1 MQKIIL
7 IKTIFINFSVKI
19 LANKLKQHTTMR
31 REYKADCFSSSNSA
45 MDTLVL
51 IVDRNIHYI

>member
-1 MQKIIL
+1 
-7 IKTIFINFSVKI
+7 
-19 LANKLKQHTTMR
+19 MR

-51 IVDRNIHYI
+51 IVDRNRHYI